1 VNPQTL
7 EEWQQYVLTL
17 DADEAYNV
25 AMAAGTIKFSTTLI
39 EEGYAATD
47 VTAILTMI
55 ALRLQE
61 LDVAPPRTGKC
72 VIDFRWLASGKVID
86 GVGDLSSPDDD
97 LTTP

>member
-1 VNPQTL
+1 MNPQTL
-7 EEWQQYVLTL
+7 EEWQQYVLAL

-25 AMAAGTIKFSTTLI
+25 AMSAGTVKFSTTLV
-39 EEGYAATD
+39 EEGYSASD

-55 ALRLQE
+55 ALRLKE

-86 GVGDLSSPDDD
+86 GADELSSPDD
-97 LTTP
+97 LTTL